1 MRAGDPLATAE
12 RQGRR
17 VGEHGYRV
25 GSLGLGDGRSLDAN
39 AGELRAGAGA
49 AGEDR
54 CRRTGGCAAP
64 MNLPTRLQQLRFQP
78 TMDGE
83 ALRGWPEPQPAVFV
97 VILLIYNERHGIGV
111 GCVGE

>member
-1 MRAGDPLATAE
+1 MNHFRDQTPKKRCIPGGRQLADLD
-12 RQGRR
+12 RR
-17 VGEHGYRV
+17 ECH
-25 GSLGLGDGRSLDAN
+25 S
-39 AGELRAGAGA
+39 
-49 AGEDR
+49 
-54 CRRTGGCAAP
+54 AP